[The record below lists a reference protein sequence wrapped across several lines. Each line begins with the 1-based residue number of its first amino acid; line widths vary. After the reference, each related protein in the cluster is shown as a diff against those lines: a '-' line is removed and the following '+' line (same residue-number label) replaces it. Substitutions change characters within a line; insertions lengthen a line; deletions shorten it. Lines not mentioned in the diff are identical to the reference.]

1 METIRNYYA
10 FSFAFTAVCF
20 ALAGWYGWTSTGSIT
35 ATLGILWIVVV
46 LSILEVSLSF
56 DNAVVNATVLR
67 DMDPVWQQRFLTIG
81 ILIAVFGMRIVF
93 PIAIVAIA
101 AQVGPVEAVSLS
113 LNNPAEY
120 ERIVSEAHIG
130 IAGFGGAFLAMVG
143 LTFFFDNDKEVHW
156 IAAVEKTI
164 NKFSNV
170 PAIEIGLVL
179 VLVYTVSTM
188 LAPAD
193 AITFLTDRKST
204 RLNSS
209 HVELSYAVFCLK
221 TNQLLD
227 TL

>member
-1 METIRNYYA
+1 
-10 FSFAFTAVCF
+10 
-20 ALAGWYGWTSTGSIT
+20 
-35 ATLGILWIVVV
+35 
-46 LSILEVSLSF
+46 
-56 DNAVVNATVLR
+56 
-67 DMDPVWQQRFLTIG
+67 MDPVWQQRFLTIG

-156 IAAVEKTI
+156 IAAIEKTI

-170 PAIEIGLVL
+170 PAVEIGLVL
-179 VLVYTVSTM
+179 VLVYWVST
-188 LAPAD
+188 LLVPAD
-193 AITFLTDRKST
+193 KITFLTAAVLGLVT
-204 RLNSS
+204 FIAV
-209 HVELSYAVFCLK
+209 HAIAAVSYTHL
-221 TNQLLD
+221 
-227 TL
+227 TLPTKRIV

>member
-1 METIRNYYA
+1 M
-10 FSFAFTAVCF
+10 
-20 ALAGWYGWTSTGSIT
+20 AGRARGSIT

-101 AQVGPVEAVSLS
+101 ARVGPLEAVSLS

-156 IAAVEKTI
+156 IAAIEKAI
-164 NKFSNV
+164 NKILECPRSRDRAGARASSTGFPPCSFQPTRSPSSPPQFS
-170 PAIEIGLVL
+170 AW
-179 VLVYTVSTM
+179 
-188 LAPAD
+188 
-193 AITFLTDRKST
+193 
-204 RLNSS
+204 
-209 HVELSYAVFCLK
+209 
-221 TNQLLD
+221 
-227 TL
+227 